1 MDICFYIYKL
11 CRDFRI
17 KESTVAT
24 TRKQVNA
31 AEDKKAPLFD
41 VSQYETNVND
51 NKIISINNE
60 INTVKIENKYFMIY
74 EIGPKF

>member
-1 MDICFYIYKL
+1 M
-11 CRDFRI
+11 
-17 KESTVAT
+17 VAT

-31 AEDKKAPLFD
+31 AEDKKAQLFD
-41 VSQYETNVND
+41 VSQYETNMND
-51 NKIISINNE
+51 NKIISIDNE